1 MDLNFDWIEKNKF
14 INENSSSLND
24 KQSKNQNISNL
35 KKLRA
40 NIINDL
46 KVNLKE

>member
-1 MDLNFDWIEKNKF
+1 MDLNFDQIEKNKF
-14 INENSSSLND
+14 FNENSSSLND